1 MPFVL
6 DHVRLL
12 LSLLLL
18 TLCDQDLNLVSN
30 TWSAIRSRVVRMITQ
45 LEEVAEASYQI
56 KSDVAIEAV
65 RKVFDRNV

>member
-1 MPFVL
+1 MS
-6 DHVRLL
+6 DYYYCYCY
-12 LSLLLL
+12 
-18 TLCDQDLNLVSN
+18 LCDQDLNLVSN